1 MFDCRGEKSV
11 GLVSFRAEWLQLTT
25 SRAVGGEPWK
35 VKTIKTKKTKK
46 NTLSQDTQEDESVGG
61 REII

>member
-1 MFDCRGEKSV
+1 MFDCRRGNSV

-25 SRAVGGEPWK
+25 SRAVGGEPSK
-35 VKTIKTKKTKK
+35 VKTIKSKKLK